1 MDTIVEDYN
10 LKDYSIIDSDKDND
24 SVVWT
29 PDNTYVVLGR
39 SNNAI
44 QSLNL
49 EEVSEDKV
57 KVLKRP
63 SGGESVILSPK
74 TIVIG
79 VKIKLD
85 NALNAHQYFKI
96 INGKIINTLTDFGV
110 KDTYMKGISDIS
122 INNKKILGSSI
133 YKKKDIVFY
142 HAVLN
147 ISESISLIT
156 RYLKYPTKEP
166 DYRKG
171 RNHEDF
177 VTSLNLEG
185 YDINLLDFK
194 NSLSRNLS

>member
-1 MDTIVEDYN
+1 MN
-10 LKDYSIIDSDKDND
+10 SDKDND
-24 SVVWT
+24 LVVWT

-39 SNNAI
+39 SNNPI
-44 QSLNL
+44 QALNL
-49 EEVSEDKV
+49 EEVNGDGV

-63 SGGESVILSPK
+63 SGGETVILSPK

-85 NALNAHQYFKI
+85 NGLNAHQYFKV
-96 INGKIINTLTDFGV
+96 INDKIMSTLGDFGV

-122 INNKKILGSSI
+122 IKNKKILGSSI

-147 ISESISLIT
+147 VNESIGLIS
-156 RYLKYPTKEP
+156 RYLKYPSKEP

-171 RNHEDF
+171 RDHNEF

-185 YDINLLDFK
+185 YQLNVEDLKD
-194 NSLSRNLS
+194 SLSRNLVMN